1 MVSTRSLP
9 KPSSR
14 SGSRQ
19 AHHALQFV
27 SDRSP
32 LFQLV
37 FIPIRIHPTIFTR
50 SNVLTYPRSTA
61 AAPMATACGSSCFR
75 HSPWSSRC
83 TYSPPSPA
91 IFAAIFRL
99 FLTVTRGRS
108 AGGSMP
114 LTPPRPP
121 PQLYPCAS
129 TVSLVRSDPP
139 LSYPCDPACFPPKT
153 GFQVSTIAVNLLPGQ
168 IISLV
173 GAPPTRIQGLYFMQA
188 VLDEFGSSRRRS
200 SSLPTE
206 AHTRCESSFDRH

>member
-1 MVSTRSLP
+1 
-9 KPSSR
+9 
-14 SGSRQ
+14 
-19 AHHALQFV
+19 
-27 SDRSP
+27 
-32 LFQLV
+32 
-37 FIPIRIHPTIFTR
+37 
-50 SNVLTYPRSTA
+50 
-61 AAPMATACGSSCFR
+61 
-75 HSPWSSRC
+75 
-83 TYSPPSPA
+83 
-91 IFAAIFRL
+91 
-99 FLTVTRGRS
+99 
-108 AGGSMP
+108 MP

-206 AHTRCESSFDRH
+206 AHTRCESSFDRHRLPLFCCRLTSKHSRCVMFLHSIRDHLTHLLPPPSLPPPPLLSPPRPLAP